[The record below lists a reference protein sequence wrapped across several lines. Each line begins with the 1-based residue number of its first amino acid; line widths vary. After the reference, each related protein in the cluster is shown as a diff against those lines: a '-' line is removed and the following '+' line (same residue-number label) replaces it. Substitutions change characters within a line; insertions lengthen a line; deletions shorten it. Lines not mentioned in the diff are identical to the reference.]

1 MARTG
6 TIAHLWEYPRLTI
19 GIFGMDA
26 SSPEALVAFEAEG
39 ILAQMEDALRRED
52 GLLHVRSFREGSA
65 GVLLQ
70 YWRSHD
76 DLARFA
82 RRAPHAD
89 WWRWRREHADLGL
102 AFWHEIYQCRTAEA
116 LYEAGAPIAGPA
128 AFATTSEIVT
138 GSGHSRER
146 QRRFADAARSAPAP
160 A

>member
-6 TIAHLWEYPRLTI
+6 SIAHLWEYPDLTL
-19 GIFGMDA
+19 GIFGLDA
-26 SSPEALVAFEAEG
+26 ADPGALAAYEATG
-39 ILAQMEDALRRED
+39 IPARMEDALRSQE
-52 GLLHVRSFREGSA
+52 GLLHVRTLQEGMG

-89 WWRWRREHADLGL
+89 WWRWRAAHDGDGL

-116 LYEAGAPIAGPA
+116 IYEDGAPRVGPA
-128 AFATTSEIVT
+128 AFVTTSEVVT
-138 GSGHSRER
+138 GAGRSDER
-146 QRRFADAARSAPAP
+146 QRRFADAARRA
-160 A
+160 